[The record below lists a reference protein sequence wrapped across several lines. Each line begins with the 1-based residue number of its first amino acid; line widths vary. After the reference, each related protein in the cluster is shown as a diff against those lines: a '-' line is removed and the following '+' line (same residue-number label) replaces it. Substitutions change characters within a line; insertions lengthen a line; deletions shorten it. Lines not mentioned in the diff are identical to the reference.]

1 MRNPL
6 DSARKNLAVRKTFA
20 GAVSV
25 FLVSLIFMGGICGG
39 ILYQK
44 FTTDAA
50 TAQIQ
55 ATCEARVA
63 GLRDSNKQL
72 RDLLES
78 KLPPISDMLAD
89 MYSLLHTATSTARD
103 AASQARTASETAK
116 SAAKEAKAA
125 TTTARKAATA
135 TSQAAS
141 ATTQAAQKVEKAADS
156 ITEAITN
163 PPPPKP
169 PADVPDWLNT
179 P

>member
-1 MRNPL
+1 MQNPI
-6 DSARKNLAVRKTFA
+6 DSARKSVAFRKTVAAMVAVLMVAVIFVGGVCA
-20 GAVSV
+20 GV
-25 FLVSLIFMGGICGG
+25 
-39 ILYQK
+39 LYQK
-44 FTTDAA
+44 VTTDNAV
-50 TAQIQ
+50 AQVQ
-55 ATCEARVA
+55 STCDARLV

-116 SAAKEAKAA
+116 NAAKEAKTA
-125 TTTARKAATA
+125 TATARKAATA
-135 TSQAAS
+135 STQAAT
-141 ATTQAAQKVEKAADS
+141 ATTQAAQKFEKAADT
-156 ITEAITN
+156 ITDAITN